1 MGEVPEKEVTC
12 IKQVIEEQKQGIDE
26 AIADNFLLFFFVIS
40 EIYKYL
46 FCILL

>member
-26 AIADNFLLFFFVIS
+26 AIADIFFYF
-40 EIYKYL
+40 
-46 FCILL
+46 FCDF

>member
-26 AIADNFLLFFFVIS
+26 AIAVNFFYFFCDF
-40 EIYKYL
+40 
-46 FCILL
+46 